1 LVLGDPVVS
10 APSSVDAKLVAW
22 GERWDWS
29 PLTHSQ
35 NTKPRRTH
43 TGVLLARLISN
54 RAQQPMTAARARAT
68 LTALVRQSPQVVVKI
83 SGGGR
88 GLSHVMAH
96 LNYISRGGELALENE
111 AEDLLHGE
119 SGLQAIREAWASGRS
134 WVPDESNRREAI
146 NIVLSMPEGTH
157 QDAVYQSARAF
168 ARDYFTDNHEYVM
181 VLHTFD
187 TDPDPE
193 PSRHPHVHLAVKVR
207 GKNGLRLNPK
217 KADLME
223 WREAFAEQLR
233 DRGIHA
239 VATRRRTHLQ
249 RTQGE
254 SQAVREKRRRHEKLD
269 RLSTARPQAKA
280 VAKARV
286 NVRQLVRD
294 FETLATALARSENTD
309 DRVLAQQLGA
319 RVVERVRGDRVLAA
333 ELNKGGRER

>member
-1 LVLGDPVVS
+1 MS
-10 APSSVDAKLVAW
+10 APSSIDAKLVAW

-29 PLTHSQ
+29 PLTHPQS
-35 NTKPRRTH
+35 TKPRRTR
-43 TGVLLARLISN
+43 TGVLLAAVLSN
-54 RAQQPMTAARARAT
+54 RAQKPMTAARARAT

-83 SGGGR
+83 SGGGK
-88 GLSHVMAH
+88 GLTHVMAH
-96 LNYISRGGELALENE
+96 IDYISRHGQLPLENE
-111 AEDLLHGE
+111 AEEILHGE
-119 SGLQAIREAWASGRS
+119 QGLQDIREAWASGRS

-146 NIVLSMPEGTH
+146 NIVLSMPEGTN

-168 ARDYFTDNHEYVM
+168 ARDYFADNHEYVT

-187 TDPDPE
+187 TDPDPQ
-193 PSRHPHVHLAVKVR
+193 PSRNPHVHLAVKVR

-239 VATRRRTHLQ
+239 VATRRRTHIQ
-249 RTQGE
+249 RTPGE
-254 SQAVREKRRRHEKLD
+254 SQAVREKRRRQEKID
-269 RLSTARPQAKA
+269 RVATSRPQAKA
-280 VAKARV
+280 VKKARD
-286 NVRQLVRD
+286 NVRELVRD
-294 FETLATALARSENTD
+294 FESLAMALVRSDNTD

-333 ELNKGGRER
+333 ELNKAGRERERGRER